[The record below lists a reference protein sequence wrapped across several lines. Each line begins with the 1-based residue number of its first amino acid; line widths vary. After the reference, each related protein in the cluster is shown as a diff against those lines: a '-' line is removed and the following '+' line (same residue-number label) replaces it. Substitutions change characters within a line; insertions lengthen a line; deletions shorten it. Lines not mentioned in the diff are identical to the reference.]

1 MHTKELA
8 NALRAFAAI
17 ADFDRS
23 YEMHRLA
30 AVLDRGRDETIA
42 ARVKRM
48 SPTDQ
53 HPGRLK
59 ETLDA
64 IAAGLRAAGAVRASS
79 SIRELLKVFT
89 GRPGAS
95 VDDFCAAICLPTASQ
110 GVGARR
116 FKSQNTALAN
126 DICSDLT
133 PYIDDAEVF
142 RVHLDALTI
151 AMPAGIATWTLV
163 ANRLIGNNRTYRD
176 RKSAIRAILNYVEAR
191 ALIAPLGAS
200 LELTDSQ

>member
-8 NALRAFAAI
+8 IALRALAAI

-48 SPTDQ
+48 SPADQ
-53 HPGRLK
+53 HPNRLK
-59 ETLDA
+59 ETLEA
-64 IAAGLRAAGAVRASS
+64 IAAGLRATGAARASTA
-79 SIRELLKVFT
+79 IRELLKVFT
-89 GRPGAS
+89 GRPGGA
-95 VDDFCAAICLPTASQ
+95 VDDFCAAICLPAPPQ

-116 FKSQNTALAN
+116 FKSQNAALAN

-133 PYIDDAEVF
+133 PYIDDAEAF
-142 RVHLDALTI
+142 RGHLEALAVAT
-151 AMPAGIATWTLV
+151 PAGIATWTLV
-163 ANRLIGNNRTYRD
+163 ANRLVGNNRTYRD
-176 RKSAIRAILNYVEAR
+176 RKSAIKAILNYVEAR
-191 ALIAPLGAS
+191 SLIAPLNSG
-200 LELTDSQ
+200 LELSDAQ

>member
-8 NALRAFAAI
+8 SALRAFAAI

-23 YEMHRLA
+23 YELHSLA
-30 AVLDRGRDETIA
+30 TVLDRGRDETIA

-48 SPTDQ
+48 SPSDQ
-53 HPGRLK
+53 HPARLK
-59 ETLDA
+59 ETLDS
-64 IAAGLRAAGAVRASS
+64 IAAGLRAAGALRGSS

-95 VDDFCAAICLPTASQ
+95 VDDFCAAICLPTVVQ
-110 GVGARR
+110 GGGARR

-126 DICSDLT
+126 DICSELA
-133 PYIDDAEVF
+133 PHIDDAEVF
-142 RVHLDALTI
+142 RARIDALTLST
-151 AMPAGIATWTLV
+151 PAGIATWTLV
-163 ANRLIGNNRTYRD
+163 ANRIVGNNRTYRD

-191 ALIAPLGAS
+191 ALIAPLGARM
-200 LELTDSQ
+200 ELSESQ